1 MKTAKVAQ
9 VQAGGKSGDYNFFE
23 YKLDNGYSGSAAQKA
38 DKPYANIGDV
48 IEYEEEKFKNGSPKI
63 VIKKKIAGPS
73 VNMEAEKVDT
83 QKKNLQIQEQRLD
96 LDKDK
101 QVLIIRQSSIK
112 SAVDFLHEKTGVTWM
127 EVLEHADIFTHYVM
141 TGTIPDVTGL
151 EKPPF

>member
-1 MKTAKVAQ
+1 MKTGKVVQ

-23 YKLDNGYSGSAAQKA
+23 YKLYNGYSGSAAQKA
-38 DKPYANIGDV
+38 DKPYANPGDV

-63 VIKKKIAGPS
+63 AIKKKIAGPS
-73 VNMEAEKVDT
+73 VNVEAEKVDT

-112 SAVDFLHEKTGVTWM
+112 SAVDFLHEKSGVTWM
-127 EVLEHADIFTHYVM
+127 EVLEHADIFTSYVM
-141 TGTIPDVTGL
+141 TGNIPDVTGL
-151 EKPPF
+151 QDPPF